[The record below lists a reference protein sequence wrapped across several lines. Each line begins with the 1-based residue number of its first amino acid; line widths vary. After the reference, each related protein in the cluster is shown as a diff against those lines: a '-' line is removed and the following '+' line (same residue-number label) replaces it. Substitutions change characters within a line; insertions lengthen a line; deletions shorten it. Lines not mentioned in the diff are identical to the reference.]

1 MKTKRAS
8 LTTKMGECTL
18 LWGKS
23 FQTKLLK
30 GLLIDGSRE
39 EMKLEQEKVQ
49 IATSSRY

>member
-8 LTTKMGECTL
+8 LTTKMGECNL

-30 GLLIDGSRE
+30 GLLLHGSKE
-39 EMKLEQEKVQ
+39 KIKLEQEKVR

>member
-8 LTTKMGECTL
+8 LTTKMGECNL

-23 FQTKLLK
+23 FKAKLLE
-30 GLLIDGSRE
+30 GLLIDGSKE
-39 EMKLEQEKVQ
+39 KKKLEQEKVR